1 MKQSTTGSRQRQASE
16 QAPIRER
23 WSACPPGESDEALAG
38 ALLRSAAVVQPFEV
52 KNPADVGGTRLRGR
66 AQRGTWAWQVAIAIA
81 LLLCGGALF
90 AAVTHILR
98 RPSGAAVEHVSAGA
112 APAGKPSRRVAA
124 VAVLPPAANV
134 LSPQVLAPGPAPVP
148 RPLADRT
155 VSSTVTRERTAAALS
170 APLIEPPPA
179 EPPAPSALGQESRLV
194 ARAITKLR
202 QDGEPEAALAA
213 LDEHSAQFG
222 AHGALA
228 PEANATRIEALLRI
242 GRHAEALVLLD
253 ALVPTA
259 AGVGREMLVARA
271 ELRGEKGRC
280 SAALNDFG
288 LLLDRDEPA
297 DLVTERALFGRAS
310 CRAQKGDPAGTRADL
325 EHYLATFPTGRFA
338 EKARLALGR

>member
-23 WSACPPGESDEALAG
+23 WSAYPPGESDEALAG
-38 ALLRSAAVVQPFEV
+38 ALLRSAAVVQPF
-52 KNPADVGGTRLRGR
+52 NPADMGTTRLRGR
-66 AQRGTWAWQVAIAIA
+66 VQRRTWAWQVALAIA

-98 RPSGAAVEHVSAGA
+98 RPSGVAVEHVSAGA
-112 APAGKPSRRVAA
+112 LPGEKSIRRVAA
-124 VAVLPPAANV
+124 VAVLPPAASV
-134 LSPQVLAPGPAPVP
+134 PSPQVLAPGPAPVP
-148 RPLADRT
+148 RPLAART
-155 VSSTVTRERTAAALS
+155 VSSTSTRERTAAALS
-170 APLIEPPPA
+170 VPLLEPPPA
-179 EPPAPSALGQESRLV
+179 EQPAAAPSALGQESRLV

-222 AHGALA
+222 AHGALV
-228 PEANATRIEALLRI
+228 PEANATRIEALVRI
-242 GRHAEALVLLD
+242 GRHTEALALLD

-259 AGVGREMLVARA
+259 SGVGREMVVARA
-271 ELRGEKGRC
+271 ELRAEKGRY

-310 CRAQKGDPAGTRADL
+310 CRAQKGDSTGARADL
-325 EHYLATFPTGRFA
+325 EHYLTTFPTGRFA